1 MMNNRVYLFLL
12 ILGTAF
18 WGVSFPLVK
27 EGLSFIDPHVFL
39 IYRFVLAA
47 LVLSIVFYKYWSS
60 INLKT
65 LKYGIAASIPLV
77 TAISLQT
84 VCLKYIS
91 SSNAAFIAGMD
102 VLLVPIFKLVL
113 FKKSVQ
119 TKVWVACILA
129 LIGLYI
135 IAMSSSESGGIGYG
149 DVLAVFG
156 AFAFAIYIIMIGK
169 WGSSRNVKIQ
179 SLILVQMFSCVV
191 LCLAVSLFYVSPAQ
205 LIIPNNYEAWR
216 AVLFTGILATA
227 YMYSIQNIAQ
237 KYIEDEKI
245 ALTYL
250 CEPIF
255 ATIAGYYLIG
265 EAITVYTIIGGLLIL
280 FSLFICEYRFR
291 YIHLHINLRHKS
303 RGF

>member
-27 EGLSFIDPHVFL
+27 EGLTFIDPHVFL

-65 LKYGIAASIPLV
+65 LKYGFLASIPLV

-84 VCLKYIS
+84 VCLKYTT

-102 VLLVPIFKLVL
+102 VLLVPIFKLLL

-119 TKVWVACILA
+119 TKVWMACIIA
-129 LIGLYI
+129 LVGLYI
-135 IAMSSSESGGIGYG
+135 IAMSSSESGGLGYG
-149 DVLAVFG
+149 DVLALMG

-169 WGSSRNVKIQ
+169 WGSKSNVKIQ
-179 SLILVQMFSCVV
+179 SLILVQMFSCAI
-191 LCLAVSLFYVSPAQ
+191 LCLCVSLFYVSPSD
-205 LIIPNNYEAWR
+205 LIIPNNFEAWR
-216 AVLFTGILATA
+216 AVLFTGVLATA

-237 KYIEDEKI
+237 KYIEDEKV

-265 EAITVYTIIGGLLIL
+265 EVITVYTIIGGLLIL
-280 FSLFICEYRFR
+280 FALFICEYKFR
-291 YIHLHINLRHKS
+291 HIDSRRRLRS
-303 RGF
+303 DR

>member
-18 WGVSFPLVK
+18 WGISFPLVK
-27 EGLSFIDPHVFL
+27 EGLTIVDPHVFL

-65 LKYGIAASIPLV
+65 LKYGVIASIPLV

-84 VCLKYIS
+84 VCLKYTS

-119 TKVWVACILA
+119 TKVWVACALA
-129 LIGLYI
+129 LVGLYI

-149 DVLAVFG
+149 DVLAVSG
-156 AFAFAIYIIMIGK
+156 AFAFAIYIIMVGK
-169 WGSSRNVKIQ
+169 WGSNRKVKVQ
-179 SLILVQMFSCVV
+179 SLILVQMFSCAI
-191 LCLAVSLFYVSPAQ
+191 LCLVVSLFYVSPAQ

-216 AVLFTGILATA
+216 AVLFTGVLATA

-237 KYIEDEKI
+237 KYIEDEKV

-255 ATIAGYYLIG
+255 ATVAGYYLIG
-265 EAITVYTIIGGLLIL
+265 EAITVYTVIGGLLIL
-280 FSLFICEYRFR
+280 FALFICEYRFR
-291 YIHLHINLRHKS
+291 YINIRSKIRS
-303 RGF
+303 DR